1 MFNIF
6 NRNPKTNTLEWL
18 EVDMHSHILPG
29 IDDGCKTA
37 EDSSGLLSRLSALG
51 LSTFYFT
58 PHIYQDMYP
67 NTHSSVSGA
76 YTNLQQ
82 RYASDGLAGYAAEY
96 MVDGHFERRLEREE
110 ETLLT
115 LPGKHV
121 LIEMSYIQE
130 SKNIEKVI
138 FDLQIKGYR
147 PILAHPERYVFYHEN
162 PKAIERYKDLGCLL
176 QLNVLSVFGYYGS
189 REKKVAKYLLDRGLI
204 DFVGTDA
211 HHERHVYMLER
222 GLKKESIKSYFKKCS
237 LKNQTLIHCTT

>member
-1 MFNIF
+1 
-6 NRNPKTNTLEWL
+6 
-18 EVDMHSHILPG
+18 MHSHILPG

-37 EDSSGLLSRLSALG
+37 EDSLTLLSRLSAVG

-58 PHIYQDMYP
+58 PHIFQDMYP
-67 NTHSSVSGA
+67 NSAETIVPAFQS
-76 YTNLQQ
+76 LQGIAPQ
-82 RYASDGLAGYAAEY
+82 APLAGYAAEY
-96 MVDGHFERRLEREE
+96 MVDGYFESAIEKEE
-110 ETLLT
+110 KPLLT

-162 PKAIERYKDLGCLL
+162 PKAIERFKDLGCLL

-204 DFVGTDA
+204 DFVGTDT
-211 HHERHVYMLER
+211 HHERHVHMLER
-222 GLKKESIKSYFKKCS
+222 GLKKENIKSYFKKCS
-237 LKNQTLIHCTT
+237 LKNQTLLQGTP

>member
-18 EVDMHSHILPG
+18 QVDMHSHILPG

-37 EDSSGLLSRLSALG
+37 EDSLSLLSRLSALG
-51 LSTFYFT
+51 LQTFYFT

-67 NTHSSVSGA
+67 NTHSSIDGA
-76 YTNLQQ
+76 YATLQQ
-82 RYASDGLAGYAAEY
+82 GSPSDSFAGYAAEY

-110 ETLLT
+110 EPLLT

-162 PKAIERYKDLGCLL
+162 PKALERYKDLGCLL
-176 QLNVLSVFGYYGS
+176 QLNILSIFGYYGS
-189 REKKVAKYLLDRGLI
+189 REKKTAKYLLDRGLI

-211 HHERHVYMLER
+211 HHERHVQMLER
-222 GLKKESIKSYFKKCS
+222 GLKKENIKPYFKKCS
-237 LKNQTLIHCTT
+237 LKNQLLIHCTT